1 MNKAVYDTRFFVEF
15 FYSKDKELRKRIREK
30 KQNKEKYIS
39 AVVIHELYHISL
51 VREGRETA
59 KLRAALMKK
68 DFQVIPVDDELA
80 QMSAEL
86 RHRYNLSMGDSMIA
100 ATAAMLNAVCV
111 SDDPHFQ
118 QIQEIKTE
126 WI

>member
-15 FYSKDKELRKRIREK
+15 FYSKDKELRKRIREE
-30 KQNKEKYIS
+30 KQHKEKYIS

-59 KLRAALMKK
+59 KVRATLMKK
-68 DFQVIPVDDELA
+68 DFQVIPVDEQLA

-86 RHRYNLSMGDSMIA
+86 RHKYNR
-100 ATAAMLNAVCV
+100 
-111 SDDPHFQ
+111 P
-118 QIQEIKTE
+118 
-126 WI
+126 